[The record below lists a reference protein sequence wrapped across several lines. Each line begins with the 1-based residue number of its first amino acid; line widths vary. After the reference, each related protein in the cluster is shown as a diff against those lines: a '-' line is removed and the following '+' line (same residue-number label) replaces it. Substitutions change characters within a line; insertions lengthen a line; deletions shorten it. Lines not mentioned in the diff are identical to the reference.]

1 MHIIGAL
8 PQEAP
13 LPEAPDTPAP
23 VHRVAV
29 VAVHG
34 VGKTEPGS
42 TAHHIA
48 DLLLGI
54 GRLKLTCC
62 SDPGKPAPP
71 PDPWNAKETGPRYS
85 ATDAADVQIPLR
97 PAPVTSGLDARARV
111 VAEEASL
118 ISRVF
123 HYWAEHRGYLAEVF
137 SGRRSPQVIQ
147 RDISDRHFLAHEF
160 MRSQLAGYV
169 AQEDGT
175 AFTTTRLGTER
186 REGTEK
192 RPVHIFDMRWS
203 DLARPES
210 SIVSFFAAFYQ
221 LLFHLGSLSRTAV
234 DHAVVEHTADPKQAR
249 PWRWLS
255 FFQSLAVRILVI
267 PIPVL
272 NMLMLVAA
280 STVVPLALGPQRRMA
295 AAAFAG
301 VAILTGWLFLV
312 ARLPVPSKR
321 RLWLLLVWG
330 LPLVVAAGAFVG
342 FRAAGAEITDLALA
356 IEWWLL
362 GAALL
367 AFVLDAYESVR
378 RGAYWS
384 GIALLVL
391 SFAGFLYC
399 WCRAGGDHRLEQA
412 SLWTLELI
420 VGACILCWLALLVTA
435 LVGHLLGTVCRWWPY
450 ADEPTKARAWAA
462 VRTGRLTLALATAT
476 FLLTTIFLWTGAFA
490 GTNRRLH
497 LYATIQVTPPP
508 IPQWLNL
515 DRAFTVLVPT
525 FEDVVRWAHPP
536 TCPTPCP
543 AVHPS
548 HDVRLAQLEY
558 KLMGAGYNG
567 NLIPVEKRIADLET
581 RLHYP
586 ARSATFSAPLD
597 EESRIALLDIRSGAA
612 GKSEFEIF
620 AGGLLL
626 IGVTSG
632 FPLMLALLAAA
643 FVLPLAAVVPTL
655 LARSKSLHCYASAS
669 MRSLGDWYS
678 RGLDSFRTVTSVGW
692 HAIFTVA
699 FLFGFLDLIYCHG
712 WQDTALG
719 WSGQMG
725 WLNTEMSRLT
735 ACTIHILDGAAAV
748 LVTSGTAITALIYRY
763 GLAPLDILL
772 DVDTYL
778 RTSPLENAPRA
789 RIAERYVS
797 LLRYICNRK
806 DEDGE
811 YYYHSVVIAAHSL
824 GALISAD
831 LLSYLKRER
840 DPELERLGFGDKA
853 NGAMPLRLLSFGNP
867 LRQLLNRFFPH
878 LYWWV
883 REAPDGATTGALPA
897 SPVRPDNLDAAT
909 TPNATDLGL
918 ELWANAYRSGD
929 FVGRS
934 LWLDTWM
941 QRTANEHAAPRP
953 DVIRDSVDQRRE
965 ACIGYGAH
973 NDYWNRSAPDI
984 ANLLDDLISA

>member
-1 MHIIGAL
+1 VI
-8 PQEAP
+8 
-13 LPEAPDTPAP
+13 
-23 VHRVAV
+23 
-29 VAVHG
+29 AVHG

-42 TAHHIA
+42 TARHIA
-48 DLLLGI
+48 DLLLGL
-54 GRLKLTCC
+54 GTLKLTSC
-62 SDPGKPAPP
+62 SEPGKPAQQ
-71 PDPWNAKETGPRYS
+71 PDPWSAKGTHSRYT

-97 PAPVTSGLDARARV
+97 PAPVSTGFDARARV
-111 VAEEASL
+111 VAKDAGL
-118 ISRVF
+118 IRRAF

-137 SGRRSPQVIQ
+137 SGRRSVENIKS
-147 RDISDRHFLAHEF
+147 DIRDRHFLSHEF
-160 MRSQLAGYV
+160 MRSQLVGYV

-175 AFTTTRLGTER
+175 AFTTTRLETER
-186 REGTEK
+186 SEGAQK

-203 DLARPES
+203 DLARPQS

-234 DHAVVEHTADPKQAR
+234 DHAVVEHAADPKRAR

-255 FFQSLAVRILVI
+255 FFQALAVRILVI

-280 STVVPLALGPQRRMA
+280 SAVVPLALGPQRRLA

-301 VAILTGWLFLV
+301 VAILAAWLFLV
-312 ARLPVPSKR
+312 ARLPVPTKR
-321 RLWLLLVWG
+321 RLWLVLVWG
-330 LPLVVAAGAFVG
+330 LPLAVAASVFVCL
-342 FRAAGAEITDLALA
+342 RAAGPDITDLALA
-356 IEWWLL
+356 CEWWLI

-367 AFVLDAYESVR
+367 AFVLNAYENVR
-378 RGAYWS
+378 RGAYWT

-391 SFAGFLYC
+391 SFFAFLYC
-399 WCRAGGDHRLEQA
+399 WYRAGGDHRLEQA
-412 SLWTLELI
+412 SLWTLELV
-420 VGACILCWLALLVTA
+420 VGACVLCWLALLATA
-435 LVGHLLGTVCRWWPY
+435 IAGHLLGTVCRWWPY
-450 ADEPTKARAWAA
+450 ADPSTKARAWAA
-462 VRTGRLTLALATAT
+462 VRSGRLTLALATAT

-490 GTNRRLH
+490 STNRRLH
-497 LYATIQVTPPP
+497 LYAGIQITPPP
-508 IPQWLNL
+508 ITQWLNL
-515 DRAFTVLVPT
+515 DRAFTILVPT
-525 FEDVVRWAHPP
+525 IEDVVRWTQPH
-536 TCPTPCP
+536 TCPAPCP
-543 AVHPS
+543 ANHAS
-548 HDVRLAQLEY
+548 LDARLAQLEY
-558 KLMGAGYNG
+558 RLMGAGYNG
-567 NLIPVEKRIADLET
+567 NLAPVEKRIAALET
-581 RLHYP
+581 RLRYP
-586 ARSATFSAPLD
+586 ARAATYSAPLD
-597 EESRIALLDIRSGAA
+597 DESRIALLEIRSGTA
-612 GKSEFEIF
+612 GKTEFEIF

-632 FPLMLALLAAA
+632 FPLMLVLLAAA
-643 FVLPLAAVVPTL
+643 FLLPVAAVVPTL

-669 MRSLGDWYS
+669 TRRVGDWYS

-699 FLFGFLDLIYCHG
+699 FLFGFLDLIYGHG
-712 WQDTALG
+712 WQASVLG
-719 WSGQMG
+719 WTGETAQLSAWM
-725 WLNTEMSRLT
+725 NSLT
-735 ACTIHILDGAAAV
+735 GHTISILDWAATVMVA
-748 LVTSGTAITALIYRY
+748 SGTALTALVYRY
-763 GLAPLDILL
+763 GLVPLDILL

-806 DEDGE
+806 GE
-811 YYYHSVVIAAHSL
+811 EGQYYYHSVVIAAHSL

-831 LLSYLKRER
+831 LLAYLKRER
-840 DPELERLGFGDKA
+840 DPDLERLGFGNTT
-853 NGAMPLRLLSFGNP
+853 NGAMPLRLLTFGNP

-883 REAPDGATTGALPA
+883 REAPDGATTGILPA
-897 SPVRPDNLDAAT
+897 SPARPVNLDGAP

-918 ELWANAYRSGD
+918 ELWSNAYRSGD

-941 QRTANEHAAPRP
+941 QRTANDHAALRA

-984 ANLLDDLISA
+984 ANLLDDLIGA